1 MVAPLK
7 QKAFP
12 QKKGDM
18 IMTETA
24 ANEAIMKAACIQAAA
39 ASVSTGR
46 HDALAIV
53 KEAKKIMEEMEKQGY
68 FPGQ

>member
-1 MVAPLK
+1 
-7 QKAFP
+7 
-12 QKKGDM
+12 
-18 IMTETA
+18 MTETA

-39 ASVSTGR
+39 VSVQSGR

-53 KEAKKIMEEMEKQGY
+53 EEAKKIMEEMKKQEY